1 MFVCST
7 FTFRTHIILRLLL
20 KESMLFCIDKPKIN
34 TKQCQNRYLN
44 AENLFC
50 ITSNY
55 KTWPTDRKWLIITA
69 ILIQKYGGH
78 WELYEILD
86 NMVQG
91 KITFFP
97 YYRTPC
103 QLFFLLRLYE
113 NPPLVSIK
121 LLLKP
126 LSSADLNVS
135 FIPCLCCRISLLS
148 EKSAVFSSLK
158 IS

>member
-1 MFVCST
+1 MTGVQTCALPISDT
-7 FTFRTHIILRLLL
+7 TPRDFTQSNSGNRFRLAEDRL
-20 KESMLFCIDKPKIN
+20 IGP
-34 TKQCQNRYLN
+34 Y
-44 AENLFC
+44 
-50 ITSNY
+50 
-55 KTWPTDRKWLIITA
+55 
-69 ILIQKYGGH
+69 
-78 WELYEILD
+78 LD
-86 NMVQG
+86 NVGYFSIENGGGAHFHVAMMANMA
-91 KITFFP
+91 P
-97 YYRTPC
+97 S